1 MLDLANRKSSAK
13 NRGVPGVHLE
23 LRRRPVHLAARS
35 AENLE
40 LDSIFCISVNHLRG
54 ICRDVSQGSAGAWL
68 VCRVFGATFNGLI
81 KNIIDLLIGRFNQTS
96 ISVSACG

>member
-40 LDSIFCISVNHLRG
+40 LDSIFCISVNYLQGDCKRWRLMAFGHLVR
-54 ICRDVSQGSAGAWL
+54 RRRFWE
-68 VCRVFGATFNGLI
+68 FGDYKKTNLF
-81 KNIIDLLIGRFNQTS
+81 F
-96 ISVSACG
+96 V

>member
-40 LDSIFCISVNHLRG
+40 LDSIFCISVNYLQGVLSSCGRG
-54 ICRDVSQGSAGAWL
+54 KHAYSLNLQGFRADFQG
-68 VCRVFGATFNGLI
+68 
-81 KNIIDLLIGRFNQTS
+81 DY
-96 ISVSACG
+96 